1 MNDEFITADGSPPTD
16 APIAGSKSV
25 SIVLFKYRLIQS
37 EMQRVL
43 HQNPSPPYLHV
54 NMEEWQQR
62 MRERIEEWYNGRP
75 QSEALSDCERGVVD
89 TFEVTYHAALFYL
102 YRPSRN
108 IPSPTGS
115 QLLAMSHAASRM
127 ISLYRRFFC
136 DRQLTIYWQAAE
148 NLSSA
153 GTCLMYAYANSHEVR
168 QSLTPRSFEALVR
181 TCSSVLWGMV
191 ERFPSFQ
198 GKRDEFDRVAYKVL
212 EDLSTAART
221 SPTNS
226 RSDQTEAPCDLY
238 SNQVNPPSLAPTQ
251 FFAAVPEA
259 TPFQHPLGTRL
270 EHEERTSYHDLTP
283 PSTFE
288 TFDDMSFN
296 WEDSLGQDA
305 TFSAISILQ

>member
-1 MNDEFITADGSPPTD
+1 
-16 APIAGSKSV
+16 
-25 SIVLFKYRLIQS
+25 
-37 EMQRVL
+37 MQRVL
-43 HQNPSPPYLHV
+43 SETPSSPYLPV
-54 NMEEWQQR
+54 NMEEWQRQ

-153 GTCLMYAYANSHEVR
+153 GTCLMFAYANSHEVR
-168 QSLTPRSFEALVR
+168 QSLTFRSFEALVR

-198 GKRDEFDRVAYKVL
+198 GKRDEFDKVAYKVL
-212 EDLSTAART
+212 EDLSTVART

-226 RSDQTEAPCDLY
+226 RPDHAEATFEPY
-238 SNQVNPPSLAPTQ
+238 SNQANPLPLAPTQ
-251 FFAAVPEA
+251 FFPAVEES
-259 TPFQHPLGTRL
+259 TLFQHPLGTRL
-270 EHEERTSYHDLTP
+270 ENEGRTSYHELTP

-288 TFDDMSFN
+288 TFDDMWFN